1 VLTLISYTGSG
12 ITSGFAGYADDTNY
26 TFGSNVWKF
35 NYNDTANGLNYASDL
50 TGSNRVT
57 LTAYN
62 VVPEPNVA
70 ALLGGFGLLSL
81 LRRRRNGAGVKS

>member
-1 VLTLISYTGSG
+1 
-12 ITSGFAGYADDTNY
+12 
-26 TFGSNVWKF
+26 
-35 NYNDTANGLNYASDL
+35 LNYASDL